1 MLLNF
6 RPTKSKGTVPKVGI
20 ALSGGGLRG
29 FAHVGVLETLIQH
42 NIPIDMV
49 AGTSAGSIVAGL
61 YACGVSPQQ
70 MIDIIKELRL
80 QDFIDLKITLRDL
93 IKHGFRWLT
102 SGRFKF
108 WSVLPSG
115 LLKGDRIERY
125 LNNHWRDKTMR
136 DVQIPLAITAVD
148 VNSADTV
155 FFTTPFSRANYIMNA
170 QYYHN
175 TLISDAVR
183 ASISIPGI
191 FYPKKYRGMT
201 LVDGAVKN
209 NLPTDILR
217 YMGADIV
224 IGVDLGYAGD
234 PNYNIETVGEI
245 LMQCLDIM
253 GREVTLLKGE
263 KYADIV
269 IRPLTA
275 LTRWFNR
282 DNKQQLL
289 DYIERGKFA
298 ALEQMNDI
306 KNLINSV
313 PNNQSETYLS

>member
-6 RPTKSKGTVPKVGI
+6 RPVQSKSATPKVGV

-29 FAHVGVLETLIQH
+29 FAHVGVLEALIQH
-42 NIPIDMV
+42 EIPIDMI
-49 AGTSAGSIVAGL
+49 AGTSAGSIVAAL

-70 MIDIIKELRL
+70 MKDIIKGLKL

-115 LLKGDRIERY
+115 LLKGDRIERF
-125 LNNHWRDKTMR
+125 LNKHWHDKTMR
-136 DVQIPLAITAVD
+136 DVQVPLAITAVD
-148 VNSADTV
+148 INSADTV
-155 FFTTPFSRANYIMNA
+155 FFTTPFARSEYIMNA

-191 FYPKKYRGMT
+191 FFPKKYRGMT

-217 YMGADIV
+217 YMGADVV

-282 DNKQQLL
+282 DHKEQLF
-289 DYIERGKFA
+289 DYIEKGKLA
-298 ALEQMNDI
+298 ALEQMSDI
-306 KNLINSV
+306 KKLIDSV
-313 PNNQSETYLS
+313 PIIQSEIHLS